1 MIEIAVAALG
11 VLAAIV
17 TGVYTV
23 KAARAERSEPPAPTA
38 PTVHVRGAKP
48 ASSQPTLSTPAP
60 HRSAPPAAA
69 VPPRTASPAPV
80 VRAVTPPP
88 GQQVL
93 PLVSRKNEY
102 AGKSEQELQ
111 IALLTDANFMLQQ
124 GDTFVYRKMRS
135 EENPA

>member
-1 MIEIAVAALG
+1 MVEIAVAALG

-23 KAARAERSEPPAPTA
+23 KAARAERAERPVPTA
-38 PTVHVRGAKP
+38 PTVHVRGGKP
-48 ASSQPTLSTPAP
+48 APGQPTLPTPAP
-60 HRSAPPAAA
+60 RRSAPPAA
-69 VPPRTASPAPV
+69 VPGPTAPPAPV

-93 PLVSRKNEY
+93 PLVSRKSEY
-102 AGKSEQELQ
+102 AGKSEQDLQ

-135 EENPA
+135 EEEPA

>member
-1 MIEIAVAALG
+1 MVEIAVAALG

-23 KAARAERSEPPAPTA
+23 KAARAERTERPVPTA
-38 PTVHVRGAKP
+38 PTVHVRGGKP
-48 ASSQPTLSTPAP
+48 APGQPTLPTPAP
-60 HRSAPPAAA
+60 RRSAPPAA
-69 VPPRTASPAPV
+69 VPGPTASPAPV

-93 PLVSRKNEY
+93 PLVSRKSEY
-102 AGKSEQELQ
+102 AGKSEQDLQ

-135 EENPA
+135 EEEPA